1 MASLIVD
8 QVDHH
13 HDEQVINSIQN
24 RKLSF
29 TNAIPEIKDEP
40 VINVEPSSDDFYEE
54 NDKSRESSSNSCQE
68 SEEHR

>member
-8 QVDHH
+8 QVDQH

-54 NDKSRESSSNSCQE
+54 QKLCYLVCVQPLQPELTHS
-68 SEEHR
+68 